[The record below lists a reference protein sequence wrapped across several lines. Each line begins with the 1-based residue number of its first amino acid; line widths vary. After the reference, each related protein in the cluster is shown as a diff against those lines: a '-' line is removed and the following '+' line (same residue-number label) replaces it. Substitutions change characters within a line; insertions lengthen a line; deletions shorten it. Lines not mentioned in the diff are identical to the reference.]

1 MGANCI
7 AHAQEQE
14 QEFFPET
21 PCNAVAEQAAPF
33 ASTIPSLI
41 DVEISRSQI
50 KKWIENQIRAMN
62 DDTRNIIDKRKK
74 KFSGTVRWQTGDTVC
89 ESSADVRLTG
99 DWRDHLGLDPR
110 KSRPISSIAVR
121 LHDQHING
129 ITRFKLLLP
138 GTRNGDMEIFTTLL
152 FREFGFLAPQTYK
165 LAARINGDQRTMLF
179 QEVPAKEMFEAHGLR
194 ESLTLEG
201 DERGMWRLV
210 EEKPELDKNWHE
222 QSGIGLPDN
231 ASWISGPVPE
241 RIALRALSHY
251 SRLYANHLDGL
262 SFGKIGM
269 SDFVPEAQLL
279 VANDWI
285 RDESLF
291 VLLSRFLNASHGL
304 RPHNRKFYFDPIYE
318 QFRPIYYDGN
328 AAPMAGKFQL
338 DVRNFRIGDFE
349 SADAV
354 FSSAETRER
363 IYRRFE
369 ASGGTAPRDN
379 LETAITHFH
388 DLNKQLIAL
397 RRDIPADQA
406 VAPIPEFWDLSAH
419 LERHRLS
426 SQAFIGFNLDS
437 NSYQRCIVRAPAA
450 TSCDDLPAAAAG
462 EYFRDPQLPN
472 GHFVPMI
479 GYFRFDTK
487 SRIQFLGEASR
498 LHAIQNPQPG
508 GTVVTAGETVWWHF
522 DDTGEAGTFD
532 IELDFDGVLAG
543 KLIVSGNVPAGTVFD
558 VSSDKAGALDF
569 ASRYD
574 EHLLTSCLTLV
585 DATLSGVVITSAN
598 AACEDGV
605 NFLRANGDVA
615 KLEVTGSAADA
626 IDADFSALDFQSI
639 EVNGAGNDCIDLSMG
654 NYDVVRFSASNCGD
668 KGVSVGEQ
676 ARVTIKQIS
685 VESAVS
691 GIAAK
696 DSAILQIEEARV
708 ENVDYCMQAYRKKQ
722 EFDGALIV
730 ATNAIDEVC
739 LADSR
744 VQPGSELRVD

>member
-1 MGANCI
+1 M
-7 AHAQEQE
+7 
-14 QEFFPET
+14 
-21 PCNAVAEQAAPF
+21 
-33 ASTIPSLI
+33 I

-50 KKWIENQIRAMN
+50 KKWIGNQIRAIN
-62 DDTRNIIDKRKK
+62 DDTLNIIDKRKK
-74 KFSGTVRWQTGDTVC
+74 KFSGTVRWQIGDTVC
-89 ESSADVRLTG
+89 QSSADIRLTG

-138 GTRNGDMEIFTTLL
+138 ATRNGDMEIFTTLL
-152 FREFGFLAPQTYK
+152 FREFGFLAPQTYN
-165 LAARINGDQRTMLF
+165 LAARINGDQRMMLF
-179 QEVPAKEMFEAHGLR
+179 QEVPAKEMFEAQGLR

-210 EEKPELDKNWHE
+210 GEKALVDQNWHE
-222 QSGIGLPDN
+222 QSGMGLPDN
-231 ASWISGPVPE
+231 ASWIGSPIAE

-251 SRLYANHLDGL
+251 SRLYSNHVDGL
-262 SFGKIGM
+262 LYGVFGM
-269 SDFVPEAQLL
+269 FEFVPEAQLL

-291 VLLSRFLNASHGL
+291 VLLSRFLNAGHGL
-304 RPHNRKFYFDPIYE
+304 RPHNRKFYFDPIYQ

-328 AAPMAGKFQL
+328 AAPLASRFQI
-338 DVRNFRIGDFE
+338 DVRNFRVSDFE
-349 SADAV
+349 RADAV

-363 IYRRFE
+363 IYRRYA
-369 ASGGTAPRDN
+369 ASGGTAARDN
-379 LETAITHFH
+379 FEMAITQFH
-388 DLNKQLIAL
+388 DLNQQLIAL
-397 RRDIPADQA
+397 RRKNLPAKVA
-406 VAPIPEFWDLSAH
+406 APIPEFWDLSAH
-419 LERHRLS
+419 LKRHRLS
-426 SQAFIGFNLDS
+426 SQAFVGFNLDA
-437 NSYQRCIVRAPAA
+437 NSYQRCIVRAAA
-450 TSCDDLPAAAAG
+450 DTSCDDLPAAAAG

-479 GYFRFDTK
+479 GYFRFDTE

-508 GTVVTAGETVWWHF
+508 EAVIAAGETVWWHF
-522 DDTGEAGTFD
+522 DGTADAGTFD
-532 IELDFDGVLAG
+532 VKLEFDGARTG
-543 KLIVSGNVPAGTVFD
+543 KLIVSGTVPPGARFD

-585 DATLSGVVITSAN
+585 DVTLSDVVITSTN

-605 NFLRANGDVA
+605 NFLRASGDVTR
-615 KLEVTGSAADA
+615 LEVTGSAADA
-626 IDADFSALDFQSI
+626 IDADFSSLNFRSI
-639 EVNGAGNDCIDLSMG
+639 EVNDAGNDCIDLSMG
-654 NYDVVRFSASNCGD
+654 DYQIAYFSGTNCGD

-676 ARVTIKQIS
+676 ARVTIKNIS

-691 GIAAK
+691 GIVAK
-696 DSAILQIEEARV
+696 DSATLHIDKTRV
-708 ENVDYCMQAYRKKQ
+708 VKVDYCMQAYRKKQ

-730 ATNAIDEVC
+730 ATKPIDEAC
-739 LADSR
+739 MANSR